1 MFPSGN
7 GGKRGLSVG
16 CLFHG
21 PTPGDPAS
29 WEQHEAAKPG
39 PSSCPERHPHPWQ
52 ALLNNRKLFLIS
64 SSRYRREQG
73 SPGQHPGCSTRP
85 HEKEES
91 AWGGH
96 LPQAGLGWAQYSG
109 LDHRQDFD
117 PFSPCYPA
125 TGAGR
130 PDGPVF
136 VKTFFSEAK
145 LLKLNLLIHIISL
158 CLIFQWIY
166 CFKEYVVFICRCFMA
181 WQQGQSMLKTNATRS
196 YEIFCI
202 STTNMYRVVCHI
214 MPYW

>member
-1 MFPSGN
+1 MEGRGVCLWGVCSMGQLQVTQLHESKMRQQNRAPLHVPTDTHTHGRRCWTTGN
-7 GGKRGLSVG
+7 YSWFL
-16 CLFHG
+16 
-21 PTPGDPAS
+21 PAGT
-29 WEQHEAAKPG
+29 EG
-39 PSSCPERHPHPWQ
+39 
-52 ALLNNRKLFLIS
+52 
-64 SSRYRREQG
+64 SRAVLGNIQ
-73 SPGQHPGCSTRP
+73 GCSTRP
-85 HEKEES
+85 HEKEEC

-117 PFSPCYPA
+117 PFYPRYPG

-130 PDGPVF
+130 PDGPVC

-181 WQQGQSMLKTNATRS
+181 WQQGQSTLKTNATRS